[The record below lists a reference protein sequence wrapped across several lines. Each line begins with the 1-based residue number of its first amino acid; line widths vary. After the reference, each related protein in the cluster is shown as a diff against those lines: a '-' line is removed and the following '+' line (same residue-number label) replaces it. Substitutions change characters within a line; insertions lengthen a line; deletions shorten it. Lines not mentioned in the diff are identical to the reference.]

1 MVYYTVSEEGD
12 LAKKYQESAF
22 VVWAKGTR

>member
-1 MVYYTVSEEGD
+1 MVYYAVSEEGG

-22 VVWAKGTR
+22 VVWAEGTR